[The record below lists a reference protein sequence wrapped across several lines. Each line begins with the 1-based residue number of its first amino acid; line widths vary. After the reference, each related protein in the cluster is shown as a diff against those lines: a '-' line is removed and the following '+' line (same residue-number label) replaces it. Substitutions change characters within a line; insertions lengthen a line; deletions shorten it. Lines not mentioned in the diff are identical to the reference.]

1 MTDLFSAVVTLFLIM
16 DPLGNVP
23 VFLSVLKEV
32 APERRRVILIRE
44 VLIAYAV
51 LLVFLFLGNHVL
63 RVLNL
68 DQETISIAGG
78 IVLFL
83 IALRM
88 IFPERSAFAEAPAGE
103 PFVVPLAI
111 PLIAG
116 PSTLAALLLL
126 QRSEPGATWELWG
139 AVTIAWVLTAII
151 LLAAPFLYRVLHR
164 ARPHRTRA
172 PDGHGARHDQ
182 RADAA
187 EWLEYVS
194 APLSFYQGLSD
205 REGEHCRREAGVAR
219 GCTYADT
226 SVSSRVRG
234 LPLGSSDR
242 LHTVVVYPAE
252 GPPANAF
259 PPQAA
264 RMSIERRASSYSR
277 FMRSMI
283 ARACVT
289 VCTAP
294 MP

>member
-32 APERRRVILIRE
+32 APERRRVILVRE

-126 QRSEPGATWELWG
+126 QRTEPGATWGLWA

-151 LLAAPFLYRVLHR
+151 LLAAPFLYRVLHER
-164 ARPHRTRA
+164 GLIA
-172 PDGHGARHDQ
+172 
-182 RADAA
+182 
-187 EWLEYVS
+187 LERLMGMVLVMIS
-194 APLSFYQGLSD
+194 VQMLLNGLSTFL
-205 REGEHCRREAGVAR
+205 RR
-219 GCTYADT
+219 
-226 SVSSRVRG
+226 
-234 LPLGSSDR
+234 
-242 LHTVVVYPAE
+242 
-252 GPPANAF
+252 
-259 PPQAA
+259 
-264 RMSIERRASSYSR
+264 
-277 FMRSMI
+277 
-283 ARACVT
+283 
-289 VCTAP
+289 
-294 MP
+294 